1 MEAAEKHF
9 SKIKKKYLS
18 FLKKQEVLGEP
29 FYNKIAQLKNFYVPI
44 SDFIYKTYMSKNS
57 TVIIGLAGGQG
68 SGKTTITQIIKLIL
82 KNKFNLNVI
91 SLSIDDYYKTLSER
105 KKMSKNIHKLFLTR
119 GVPGTHDVNLLNK
132 TFASV
137 LRKKFKPFFV
147 PKFDKSLDDRCKKS
161 KWEKI
166 LKKPDI
172 VIFEGWCV
180 GAKHQDEKDLIKP
193 CNILEKDY
201 DKKLVW
207 RKKVN
212 NDLKNKYNKIF
223 KLINKLIFLE
233 VPSFNYIFKW
243 RLLQEKKLKKTSKGK
258 KTMNEKQVKKFIMF
272 YERIS
277 KHMLIELK
285 KIAQIVIRIDKKHRL
300 NNIQFK

>member
-1 MEAAEKHF
+1 M
-9 SKIKKKYLS
+9 
-18 FLKKQEVLGEP
+18 
-29 FYNKIAQLKNFYVPI
+29 
-44 SDFIYKTYMSKNS
+44 
-57 TVIIGLAGGQG
+57 
-68 SGKTTITQIIKLIL
+68 
-82 KNKFNLNVI
+82 
-91 SLSIDDYYKTLSER
+91 
-105 KKMSKNIHKLFLTR
+105 
-119 GVPGTHDVNLLNK
+119 
-132 TFASV
+132 
-137 LRKKFKPFFV
+137 
-147 PKFDKSLDDRCKKS
+147 
-161 KWEKI
+161 
-166 LKKPDI
+166 
-172 VIFEGWCV
+172 IFEGWCV